1 MDPANPMMV
10 MTPCMPPPPNQY
22 QNKNMKTTAYV
33 GTLSYMSPE
42 RLEAE
47 EYSFPSD
54 IWALGM
60 VVYELAVGQSPY
72 PSTDKPILLSETM
85 KKMDAPNLDNLQG
98 VSPLLKDFSRRC
110 LHKDPHQR
118 WAARDLL

>member
-1 MDPANPMMV
+1 MLAGPNAQIASPQAIGLNYDSSMQLSPNTLAQQIGGNNYFAYQQSPSNPVMI
-10 MTPCMPPPPNQY
+10 MTPCMPPSYN
-22 QNKNMKTTAYV
+22 NNLKTIAYV

-60 VVYELAVGQSPY
+60 IIYEMAVG
-72 PSTDKPILLSETM
+72 
-85 KKMDAPNLDNLQG
+85 
-98 VSPLLKDFSRRC
+98 
-110 LHKDPHQR
+110 
-118 WAARDLL
+118 